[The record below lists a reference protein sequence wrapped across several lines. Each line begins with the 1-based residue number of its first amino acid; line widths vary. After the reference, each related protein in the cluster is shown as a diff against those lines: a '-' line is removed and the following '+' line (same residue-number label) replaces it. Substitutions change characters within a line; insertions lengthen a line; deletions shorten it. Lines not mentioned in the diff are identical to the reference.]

1 VRLAESSGRVHAF
14 EPATATTVAYEYS
27 CDAARRR
34 ITLRYEASR
43 RDRGTVEVLLPAG
56 RTAAQARVDGASR
69 PLTTRKVGDDS
80 YVRLETDWAPHRLEI
95 ALQ

>member
-1 VRLAESSGRVHAF
+1 MCIRDRG
-14 EPATATTVAYEYS
+14 TTVAYEYS
-27 CDAARRR
+27 CDPTRRR

-56 RTAAQARVDGASR
+56 RTSAEARVDGTPR
-69 PLTTRKVGDDS
+69 PSAIRKVGDDS

-95 ALQ
+95 ALR